1 MVSSD
6 LWRYI
11 DSWLG
16 EIFMMIP
23 QKGFAGL
30 SVMTVADLLELLP
43 VKGKLVISQFSVKD
57 SMKHLLCLQLWHLF

>member
-6 LWRYI
+6 VWTYI

-16 EIFMMIP
+16 EIFMRIP

-43 VKGKLVISQFSVKD
+43 VKGKPVISQFSVKD
-57 SMKHLLCLQLWHLF
+57 SMKHLLCLQL

>member
-6 LWRYI
+6 LWTYI

-43 VKGKLVISQFSVKD
+43 VKEKLVISVKD